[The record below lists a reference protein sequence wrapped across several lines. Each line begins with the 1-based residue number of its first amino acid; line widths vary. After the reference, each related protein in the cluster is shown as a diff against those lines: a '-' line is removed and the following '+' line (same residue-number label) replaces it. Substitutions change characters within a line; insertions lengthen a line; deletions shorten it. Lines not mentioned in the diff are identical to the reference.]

1 VGFWTLDR
9 FSDIILVVAIKGRR
23 ATYEERVSACEA
35 LENGIPADDV
45 AKVLKVSRASIFEWQ
60 KTYRARGP
68 EALRTKKTR
77 GPRSKLDDGQMSQ
90 LYRLIVGNDP
100 RQLSFGLALWTRG
113 MIQELI
119 FRQFGI
125 RLSVVSVGNVLGKL
139 GMSPQRPLYRAYE
152 QDPEKV
158 AEWKEKTFPQIQARA
173 KKEGAAI
180 FFADEASVRT
190 NYHAGTTWAP
200 VGKTPVV
207 SGSGRTR
214 SISMVSAI
222 SPRGELHFQV
232 YETGIRQEE
241 FLDFCKMLV
250 ADAGRPVFLIMD
262 NSQVHRARIL
272 KAHAEQSN
280 GMLTLF
286 FLPPYS
292 PDLNPDEWVWK
303 NVKHDNLGRA
313 SVKSEGEL
321 AKFATTALASLKKM
335 PEKLRSFFGD
345 PALRYIRDLTAGVQ
359 KLISALDHGTI
370 PSGGCLPHGRAGM
383 PRASVP

>member
-1 VGFWTLDR
+1 M
-9 FSDIILVVAIKGRR
+9 AIKGRR
-23 ATYEERVSACEA
+23 ATYEERISACEA
-35 LENGIPADDV
+35 LEKGISVDEIAE
-45 AKVLKVSRASIFEWQ
+45 VLKVSRSSVFDWQ
-60 KTYRARGP
+60 KTYRAHGP
-68 EALRTKKTR
+68 DALRTKKTR
-77 GPRSKLDDGQMSQ
+77 GPKSKLSDGQLSQ

-119 FRQFGI
+119 FRQFGV
-125 RLSVVSVGNVLGKL
+125 RLSLVSVGNVLANL
-139 GMSPQRPLYRAYE
+139 GLSPQRPLYRAY
-152 QDPEKV
+152 QRDPEKV
-158 AEWKEKTFPQIQARA
+158 RKWKEETFPQIQARA
-173 KKEGAAI
+173 KKEGAVI

-207 SGSGRTR
+207 TGSGEKR
-214 SISMVSAI
+214 SISLISAI

-232 YETGIRQEE
+232 HEAGVKQEE
-241 FLDFCKMLV
+241 FLEFCKMLV

-262 NSQVHRARIL
+262 NSQVHKAKIL
-272 KAHAEQSN
+272 KAYAEQSD

-313 SVKSEGEL
+313 SVKNESEL
-321 AKFATTALASLKKM
+321 AEFAIAALAKLKAL
-335 PEKLRSFFGD
+335 PGKLRAFFAD
-345 PALRYIRDLTAGVQ
+345 PALGYIQRSTA
-359 KLISALDHGTI
+359 
-370 PSGGCLPHGRAGM
+370 
-383 PRASVP
+383 

>member
-1 VGFWTLDR
+1 MIV
-9 FSDIILVVAIKGRR
+9 VVAIKGRR
-23 ATYEERVSACEA
+23 ATYEERLSACEA
-35 LENGIPADDV
+35 LQSGILVDEI

-60 KTYRARGP
+60 KAYRAHGA
-68 EALRTKKTR
+68 EALKTKKTR
-77 GPRSKLDDGQMSQ
+77 GPKSKLNDGQMSQ
-90 LYRLIVGNDP
+90 LYRLIVGRDP

-119 FRQFGI
+119 FRQFGV
-125 RLSVVSVGNVLGKL
+125 RLSIVSVGNVLSKL

-158 AEWKEKTFPQIQARA
+158 AIWKQETFPQIQARA
-173 KKEGAAI
+173 KREGAAI

-207 SGSGRTR
+207 AGSGRTR
-214 SISMVSAI
+214 SISMVSAV

-232 YETGIRQEE
+232 YESGIRQEE
-241 FLDFCKMLV
+241 FIEFCKMLI
-250 ADAGRPVFLIMD
+250 ADVGRPVFLIVD
-262 NSQVHRARIL
+262 NSQVHRAKIL
-272 KAHAEQSN
+272 KAYAEESN

-303 NVKHDNLGRA
+303 NVKHDKLGRA
-313 SVKSEGEL
+313 SAKSEREL
-321 AKFATTALASLKKM
+321 AEFANVALARLKAL
-335 PEKLRSFFGD
+335 PEKVKAFFGD
-345 PALRYIRDLTAGVQ
+345 PVLSYICT
-359 KLISALDHGTI
+359 
-370 PSGGCLPHGRAGM
+370 P
-383 PRASVP
+383 

>member
-1 VGFWTLDR
+1 
-9 FSDIILVVAIKGRR
+9 VAIKGRR
-23 ATYEERVSACEA
+23 ATFEERVSACEA
-35 LENGIPADDV
+35 LENGVSADEV
-45 AKVLKVSRASIFEWQ
+45 AKVLKVARSSVFDWWN
-60 KTYRARGP
+60 TYRLHGR

-77 GPRSKLDDGQMSQ
+77 GPESKLSPGQMSQ
-90 LYRLIVGNDP
+90 LYRLITGNNP

-119 FRQFGI
+119 FRQFEV
-125 RLSVVSVGNVLGKL
+125 RLSLASVGNILKNLGL
-139 GMSPQRPLYRAYE
+139 SPQRPLYRAYG

-158 AEWKEKTFPQIQARA
+158 AQWKEEVFPQIQARA

-207 SGSGRTR
+207 AGSGQKQ
-214 SISMVSAI
+214 SVSMVSAI

-232 YETGIRQEE
+232 HESGIRQEE

-250 ADAGRPVFLIMD
+250 ADAGRPVFLIID
-262 NSQVHRARIL
+262 GSAVHRSRML
-272 KAHAEQSN
+272 KEYAAQSD
-280 GMLTLF
+280 GMLTVF

-303 NVKHDNLGRA
+303 NVKHDDLGRA
-313 SVKSEGEL
+313 SAKSQREL
-321 AKFATTALASLKKM
+321 AQFASAALARLKGM

-345 PALRYIRDLTAGVQ
+345 PALRYIRNLTA
-359 KLISALDHGTI
+359 
-370 PSGGCLPHGRAGM
+370 
-383 PRASVP
+383 

>member
-1 VGFWTLDR
+1 M
-9 FSDIILVVAIKGRR
+9 AIKGRR
-23 ATYEERVSACEA
+23 ATFEERVSACEA
-35 LENGIPADDV
+35 LEKGISPDEIAE
-45 AKVLKVSRASIFEWQ
+45 VLKVSRSSIFDWQ
-60 KTYRARGP
+60 KTYRAHGAD
-68 EALRTKKTR
+68 ALRTKKTR
-77 GPRSKLDDGQMSQ
+77 GPKSKLSEGQLSQ
-90 LYRLIVGNDP
+90 LYRLVVGNDP

-119 FRQFGI
+119 FRQFGV
-125 RLSVVSVGNVLGKL
+125 RLSLVTVGSVLADLGL
-139 GMSPQRPLYRAYE
+139 SPQRPLYRSYE
-152 QDPEKV
+152 RDPEKV
-158 AEWKEKTFPQIQARA
+158 RKWKDETFPQIQARA

-214 SISMVSAI
+214 SISMVSAV

-232 YETGIRQEE
+232 HETGIKKEE
-241 FLDFCKMLV
+241 FLEFCKMLV

-262 NSQVHRARIL
+262 NSQVHRAKIL
-272 KAHAEQSN
+272 KAHAEESN

-313 SVKSEGEL
+313 SVKSESEL
-321 AKFATTALASLKKM
+321 AEFASAALVKLKKL
-335 PEKLRSFFGD
+335 PDKVRAFFGD
-345 PALRYIRDLTAGVQ
+345 PALKYIRHSIA
-359 KLISALDHGTI
+359 
-370 PSGGCLPHGRAGM
+370 
-383 PRASVP
+383 

>member
-1 VGFWTLDR
+1 M
-9 FSDIILVVAIKGRR
+9 AIKGRR
-23 ATYEERVSACEA
+23 ATYEERISACEY
-35 LENGIPADDV
+35 LENGLSAEQI
-45 AKVLKVSRASIFEWQ
+45 AKVLKVSRASVFEWQ
-60 KTYRARGP
+60 KMYRAHGP

-77 GPRSKLDDGQMSQ
+77 GPVSKLDDGQLSQ
-90 LYRLIVGNDP
+90 LYRLIAGNDP

-125 RLSVVSVGNVLGKL
+125 RLSIVSVGNVLRRL

-152 QDPEKV
+152 RDPEKV
-158 AEWKEKTFPQIQARA
+158 DEWKGKVFPQIQARA

-190 NYHAGTTWAP
+190 SYHAGTTWAP
-200 VGKTPVV
+200 AGKTPVV
-207 SGSGRTR
+207 AGSGKTR

-232 YETGIRQEE
+232 HETGIKQEE
-241 FLDFCKMLV
+241 FLEFCEMLV
-250 ADAGRPVFLIMD
+250 ADVGRPVFLIMD
-262 NSQVHRARIL
+262 NNQIHHAKVL
-272 KAHAEQSN
+272 KAHAAQSN

-321 AKFATTALASLKKM
+321 ARFASAALDRLKAM
-335 PEKLRSFFGD
+335 PDKVRAFFGD
-345 PALRYIRDLTAGVQ
+345 PALRYIRDLTA
-359 KLISALDHGTI
+359 
-370 PSGGCLPHGRAGM
+370 
-383 PRASVP
+383 

>member
-1 VGFWTLDR
+1 M
-9 FSDIILVVAIKGRR
+9 AIKGRR
-23 ATYEERVSACEA
+23 ATFEERVSACEA
-35 LENGIPADDV
+35 LENGVSADEV
-45 AKVLKVSRASIFEWQ
+45 AKVLKVARSSVFDWWN
-60 KTYRARGP
+60 TYRLHGR

-77 GPRSKLDDGQMSQ
+77 GPESRLTPGQMSQ
-90 LYRLIVGNDP
+90 LYRLIAGNNP

-119 FRQFGI
+119 FRQFEV
-125 RLSVVSVGNVLGKL
+125 RLSLASVGNVLKNL
-139 GMSPQRPLYRAYE
+139 GLSPQRPLYRAYE

-158 AEWKEKTFPQIQARA
+158 AAWKEEVFPQIQARA

-207 SGSGRTR
+207 TGSGKTR
-214 SISMVSAI
+214 SISMVSAV

-232 YETGIRQEE
+232 HESGIRQEE
-241 FLDFCKMLV
+241 FLEFCEMLI

-262 NSQVHRARIL
+262 NSQVHRAKIL
-272 KAHAEQSN
+272 KEHAAQSN

-313 SVKSEGEL
+313 SAKSETEL
-321 AKFATTALASLKKM
+321 AQFASAALTRLKAM
-335 PEKLRSFFGD
+335 PHKIKSFFSD
-345 PALRYIRDLTAGVQ
+345 PSLRYIRGLA
-359 KLISALDHGTI
+359 A
-370 PSGGCLPHGRAGM
+370 
-383 PRASVP
+383 

>member
-1 VGFWTLDR
+1 
-9 FSDIILVVAIKGRR
+9 VAIKGRR

-35 LENGIPADDV
+35 LENGIPADEV

-60 KTYRARGP
+60 KMYRARGP

-158 AEWKEKTFPQIQARA
+158 AEWKEKTFPQIQERA

-313 SVKSEGEL
+313 SVKSESEL

-359 KLISALDHGTI
+359 KLISALDHGRR
-370 PSGGCLPHGRAGM
+370 PLCLNVKLRHNGT
-383 PRASVP
+383 

>member
-1 VGFWTLDR
+1 M
-9 FSDIILVVAIKGRR
+9 AIKGRR
-23 ATYEERVSACEA
+23 ATYEERLSACKA
-35 LENGIPADDV
+35 LEKGVSVDEISE
-45 AKVLKVSRASIFEWQ
+45 VLRVSRASIFDWQ
-60 KTYRARGP
+60 KTYRTHGA

-77 GPRSKLDDGQMSQ
+77 GPKSKLSESQLSQ
-90 LYRLIVGNDP
+90 LYRLIVGTDP

-119 FRQFGI
+119 FRQFGV
-125 RLSVVSVGNVLGKL
+125 RLSLVSVGNVLANL
-139 GMSPQRPLYRAYE
+139 GLSPQRPLYRSYE

-158 AEWKEKTFPQIQARA
+158 RKWKDETFPQIQARA
-173 KKEGAAI
+173 KKEGASI

-207 SGSGRTR
+207 SGSGKTR

-232 YETGIRQEE
+232 YETGIKQEE
-241 FLDFCKMLV
+241 FLEFCEMLLE
-250 ADAGRPVFLIMD
+250 DAGRPVFLIMD
-262 NSQVHRARIL
+262 NSQVHRAKIL
-272 KAHAEQSN
+272 KTYAEASN

-313 SVKSEGEL
+313 SVKSESEL
-321 AKFATTALASLKKM
+321 ANFASLALEKLKAV
-335 PEKLRSFFGD
+335 PEKVRAFFGD
-345 PALRYIRDLTAGVQ
+345 PALRYI
-359 KLISALDHGTI
+359 H
-370 PSGGCLPHGRAGM
+370 RAM
-383 PRASVP
+383 T

>member
-1 VGFWTLDR
+1 M
-9 FSDIILVVAIKGRR
+9 AIKGRR
-23 ATYEERVSACEA
+23 ATYEERLSACEA
-35 LENGIPADDV
+35 LENGISVEDIS
-45 AKVLKVSRASIFEWQ
+45 KVLKVSRASIFEWQ
-60 KTYRARGP
+60 KIYRARGAG
-68 EALRTKKTR
+68 ALRTKKTR
-77 GPRSKLDDGQMSQ
+77 GPKSKLDDGQLSQ
-90 LYRLIVGNDP
+90 IYRLIVGNDP

-119 FRQFGI
+119 FRQFGVH
-125 RLSVVSVGNVLGKL
+125 LSAVSVGNILGKL

-180 FFADEASVRT
+180 FFADEGSVRT

-207 SGSGRTR
+207 SGSGKTR

-232 YETGIRQEE
+232 HEFGIRKEE
-241 FLDFCKMLV
+241 FLGFCKMLV
-250 ADAGRPVFLIMD
+250 ADTGRPVFLIMD
-262 NSQVHRARIL
+262 NSRVH
-272 KAHAEQSN
+272 HAKIIKEHAAQSN

-292 PDLNPDEWVWK
+292 PNLNPDEWVWK
-303 NVKHDNLGRA
+303 NTKHDNLGRA
-313 SVKSEGEL
+313 SVKSESEL
-321 AKFATTALASLKKM
+321 AQFASAALARLKEM
-335 PEKLRSFFGD
+335 PEKLRSFFSD
-345 PALRYIRDLTAGVQ
+345 PALRYIRSLAT
-359 KLISALDHGTI
+359 
-370 PSGGCLPHGRAGM
+370 
-383 PRASVP
+383 

>member
-1 VGFWTLDR
+1 
-9 FSDIILVVAIKGRR
+9 
-23 ATYEERVSACEA
+23 
-35 LENGIPADDV
+35 
-45 AKVLKVSRASIFEWQ
+45 
-60 KTYRARGP
+60 
-68 EALRTKKTR
+68 
-77 GPRSKLDDGQMSQ
+77 
-90 LYRLIVGNDP
+90 
-100 RQLSFGLALWTRG
+100 

-125 RLSVVSVGNVLGKL
+125 RLSIVSVGNVLARL

-158 AEWKEKTFPQIQARA
+158 ADWKENIFPQIQAKA
-173 KKEGAAI
+173 KKEGATI

-207 SGSGRTR
+207 MGSGKTR
-214 SISMVSAI
+214 SISMISAI

-241 FLDFCKMLV
+241 FLEFCKVLV
-250 ADAGRPVFLIMD
+250 TDTGRPVFLIMD
-262 NSQVHRARIL
+262 NSQVHRAKIL
-272 KAHAEQSN
+272 KAYAEQSG

-313 SVKSEGEL
+313 SVKSESEL
-321 AKFATTALASLKKM
+321 AEFADAALARLRSL
-335 PEKLRSFFGD
+335 PEKIRSFFRD
-345 PALRYIRDLTAGVQ
+345 PALRYIQ
-359 KLISALDHGTI
+359 
-370 PSGGCLPHGRAGM
+370 
-383 PRASVP
+383 ASTS

>member
-1 VGFWTLDR
+1 M
-9 FSDIILVVAIKGRR
+9 AIKGRR

-35 LENGIPADDV
+35 LDNGVSADEV
-45 AKVLKVSRASIFEWQ
+45 AKVLKVSRASVFEWQ
-60 KTYRARGP
+60 RIYRAQGA
-68 EALRTKKTR
+68 EALKTKKTR
-77 GPRSKLDDGQMSQ
+77 GPKSKLDDGQMSQ
-90 LYRLIVGNDP
+90 LYRLIAGNDP

-125 RLSVVSVGNVLGKL
+125 RLSIVSVGNLLGKL

-158 AEWKEKTFPQIQARA
+158 AEWKEEIFPQIQARA
-173 KKEGAAI
+173 RREGAAI

-190 NYHAGTTWAP
+190 SYHAGTTWAP

-207 SGSGRTR
+207 AGSGKTR
-214 SISMVSAI
+214 SVSMVSAV

-250 ADAGRPVFLIMD
+250 ADAGRPVFLIVD

-272 KAHAEQSN
+272 KAHAEQSK

-321 AKFATTALASLKKM
+321 AQFASAALAKLKEM

-345 PALRYIRDLTAGVQ
+345 PALRYIRDLTTGVQ
-359 KLISALDHGTI
+359 KLNFSLDHGQF
-370 PSGGCLPHGRAGM
+370 PVLFAPNWPRSWFGAG
-383 PRASVP
+383 